1 MILAILIIMALGVLM
16 AIAGTYLHYMFDDKK
31 ANIGTALQISGVI
44 TIIISIITSISC
56 APLFL

>member
-16 AIAGTYLHYMFDDKK
+16 AIAGTCLYYMFDDKK

-44 TIIISIITSISC
+44 TIIISISC